1 MANIILSP
9 EIILFLVGRLRTRY
23 GVHIVKAVWG
33 SSTFRISYLF
43 HCLHKNFRASTP
55 SNIARHRAPKIVR
68 DELVEPSIEVHNEST
83 RSTPPL
89 RPLRQRRQPPHIRV
103 QVRHKTQI
111 IARNTTCLKPRLL
124 PIHHRNVTRMER
136 AQHRRAIV
144 ITTQI
149 TPTINLR
156 PSLIHPLQKHTACN
170 GEHQIPEQSREA
182 LVLRIDVVEGA
193 GAEWRSRGGVIGIEV
208 QQLRE
213 PGGGGVMEEEGGEVG
228 DDVGGCGD
236 V

>member
-1 MANIILSP
+1 
-9 EIILFLVGRLRTRY
+9 
-23 GVHIVKAVWG
+23 
-33 SSTFRISYLF
+33 
-43 HCLHKNFRASTP
+43 
-55 SNIARHRAPKIVR
+55 
-68 DELVEPSIEVHNEST
+68 
-83 RSTPPL
+83 
-89 RPLRQRRQPPHIRV
+89 
-103 QVRHKTQI
+103 
-111 IARNTTCLKPRLL
+111 
-124 PIHHRNVTRMER
+124 MER

-193 GAEWRSRGGVIGIEV
+193 GAQWRSRGGAIGIEV

-236 V
+236 VGLCEGEERAFVFLVADYEWDGCVFAVFDEDIGGGDEGCAVGAGVVGESYGLVGEDVGKGVY